1 MWNRACPL
9 CFVKVPRSTVLT
21 RGEDLVCPSCHTPLE
36 VSRASRVLSAA
47 TGLLAGYLLAGI
59 FLEISET
66 GRWILPTVGA
76 VLGYGFAS
84 AVVLFFLSDLVVQP
98 KPAVG
103 HFPQSHK

>member
-9 CFVKVPRSTVLT
+9 CFVKVPRSMVLT

-47 TGLLAGYLLAGI
+47 AGLLAGYLLAGI

-66 GRWILPTVGA
+66 GRWILPTVGV

-84 AVVLFFLSDLVVQP
+84 AVVLFFLADLVVQP
-98 KPAVG
+98 QPALG

>member
-1 MWNRACPL
+1 
-9 CFVKVPRSTVLT
+9 VLT